1 MKGGAEADRRF
12 RRAAGETLRRIR
24 RGRGLTLRAISLE
37 RFWDLARF
45 YEVPPDRLLA
55 DIANA
60 IDPAARA
67 ELVID
72 LTKLP
77 LIDAPAR
84 RSVSEFANEVR
95 SKRGDHL
102 SDVITLRSGDLEVI
116 AYAMDATPRTVAD
129 RLAPAV
135 RRSAPS

>member
-1 MKGGAEADRRF
+1 M
-12 RRAAGETLRRIR
+12 TLREVEVQSRQVFR
-24 RGRGLTLRAISLE
+24 ASVLSGYERGDRTISLQ

-60 IDPAARA
+60 FDPESRA

-72 LTKLP
+72 LTKLD

-102 SDVITLRSGDLEVI
+102 SDVITLRSGDLEVL
-116 AYAMDATPRTVAD
+116 AYAMAALPRTVAD

-135 RRSAPS
+135 RRPSAPS